1 MILELF
7 IILAGAACFTAK
19 CLVEGSRNHAEKQ
32 YVSQKG
38 FNLDRQ
44 RELERM
50 MTSLDPEEKME
61 FNRLLGRTVKL
72 NDGGYDAI
80 LSVRQISLREGWQ
93 YYYVPELG
101 SDPKFV
107 KVSGGKW
114 LDWKIPGKY
123 PCMNSVGQDKAIEMN
138 AETDRRASWIDRCP
152 HGHEVDVFPMDF
164 QNEEEYRRAVNIQI
178 AKRQSGG

>member
-7 IILAGAACFTAK
+7 IILAGAALYCKMSCRRLKESCRETICFS
-19 CLVEGSRNHAEKQ
+19 E
-32 YVSQKG
+32 G

-101 SDPKFV
+101 SDLKFV
-107 KVSGGKW
+107 KVSGVNG
-114 LDWKIPGKY
+114 LIGKY
-123 PCMNSVGQDKAIEMN
+123 QA
-138 AETDRRASWIDRCP
+138 
-152 HGHEVDVFPMDF
+152 
-164 QNEEEYRRAVNIQI
+164 NI
-178 AKRQSGG
+178 RV